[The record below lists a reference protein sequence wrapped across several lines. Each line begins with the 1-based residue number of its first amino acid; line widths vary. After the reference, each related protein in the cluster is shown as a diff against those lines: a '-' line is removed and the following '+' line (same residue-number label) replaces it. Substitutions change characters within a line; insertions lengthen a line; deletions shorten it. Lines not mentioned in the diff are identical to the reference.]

1 MSSSGTMLNLIIM
14 KLKKKFKKFG
24 NFELVELF
32 KEIILTLTLNHYF
45 DSIYLI
51 LSSKS
56 SILDNRHVSTIY
68 VLKLKNAPNLRYA
81 TRFTKIIFGL
91 KFRGIT
97 ELFSEEIGINI

>member
-14 KLKKKFKKFG
+14 KLKKNG

-56 SILDNRHVSTIY
+56 SILDNRHVSTIN
-68 VLKLKNAPNLRYA
+68 VLKVKIAPNLRYA
-81 TRFTKIIFGL
+81 TRFTKVTIGL
-91 KFRGIT
+91 NSVVLP